1 MLPGIGIFGSGQ
13 LVRVLVPC
21 LRAKGFKVEAIWSHS
36 IESAKEMAEELEI
49 KLATDVI
56 DRVLLQP
63 SVQLIVIACP
73 PHLHEQI
80 ATKACGIGKHVLCD
94 WPPALSLDQMIAMN
108 RAAANYPTLITVLFN
123 SLRFLPAFIKM
134 KRLIS
139 DGFIGKLN
147 VINCNVFG
155 DTLQGL
161 DPLFLTPIHSF
172 NPCFNFFRY

>member
-1 MLPGIGIFGSGQ
+1 MLPGIGIFGCGQ

-21 LRAKGFKVEAIWSHS
+21 LRAKGFKVEAIWSYS
-36 IESAKEMAEELEI
+36 QESAKDIAQELDI
-49 KLATDVI
+49 GLATDII
-56 DRVLLQP
+56 DQVLLQP

-94 WPPALSLDQMIAMN
+94 WPPAISLDQMIAMN
-108 RAAANYPTLITVLFN
+108 RAAMNYPSLITILFN

-134 KRLIS
+134 KKLIS
-139 DGFIGKLN
+139 DGLIGKIN

-155 DTLQGL
+155 DALQGM
-161 DPLFLTPIHSF
+161 IQ
-172 NPCFNFFRY
+172 